1 MNEMPSMHVTAT
13 HEEGLKREITIVVKS
28 GDIEKGVLARL
39 ETLGKEVRLP
49 GFRPGKVPVKVLRQR
64 YGQSVLGEVLQETVD
79 STAQKALADND
90 WRPAMQ
96 PTIEVTKF
104 DEGEDL
110 EFKMAVELLP
120 EIDPMDFSDL
130 KLERLVAE
138 VEESSVDEAL
148 EKFTDQQKKFVTA
161 EAVTKAVDGDALIID
176 FLGKRDGEPFD
187 GGAAED
193 HQLVLG
199 SGQFIPGFEEQLIG
213 TKAGDHVEVKV
224 SFPDDYQAS
233 ELSGAAVVFEVDVKE
248 VRNAELAPIDDDL
261 AKGLGLDT
269 LDDLKAR
276 IREQISGEYGTIS
289 RERLKRSLL
298 DALDEGH
305 DFELPAGLVEAE
317 FEAIWKRVEEDREP
331 GVEDEDAKAK
341 DDDQVKE
348 EYRAIAER
356 RVRLGLLLQRVGEDN
371 KVSVSPEELN
381 RAIAAQAQRYPGQE
395 QEIFSHFQSN
405 PQVAAQLQAPL
416 FENKVVDFILELTK
430 VSERKVSVDDLMA
443 DPDADQAVGKKAV
456 ARSKARAKG
465 GAKKPAAKKAAPK
478 KPATKKPAKKASAAK
493 KADTKQSAAK
503 SGARKAPA
511 KKPAARKASPK

>member
-1 MNEMPSMHVTAT
+1 MQITETNAD
-13 HEEGLKREITIVVKS
+13 GLKREYNIVVPA
-28 GDIEKGVLARL
+28 GDIEDKLVGRL
-39 ETLGKEVRLP
+39 TEIGQSINVP